1 MLMKEKSMPE
11 EPKEEAKISLGAII
25 LEALKGIKSEILLY
39 AIAVA
44 ALLVGS
50 AYFGLAVLKELKWP
64 LIFIF
69 SLALVAYF
77 FAGAVPR
84 AKTRLRNHAPDKE
97 RSK

>member
-1 MLMKEKSMPE
+1 MPE
-11 EPKEEAKISLGAII
+11 VPKEESKISIASII

-39 AIAVA
+39 AIIVA

-64 LIFIF
+64 LIIIF
-69 SLALVAYF
+69 SLALTAYF

-84 AKTRLRNHAPDKE
+84 AKSRLRNPAPDKE